1 MPTGES
7 ARGGLTRKG
16 RATRARIVE
25 AAAEL
30 MFDRGVAGT
39 STEDVR
45 EAAGVSNSQL
55 YHYFTDKAALV
66 QAVIAHQTDQIIA
79 GQEPLLNELD
89 SLDALESWRDMLVE
103 LQRQRHCRGGC
114 PLGSLSSELAETDE
128 HARIAL
134 ASGFGRWEKPI
145 RDGLHRM
152 QRRGELRAEV
162 DVDELALGT
171 LAALQ
176 GGLLLTQATRDV
188 HPLEAGLGIAIAH
201 IRTQLTGAADHR
213 HPSARP
219 RRQPAAADEIDRLDP
234 TA

>member
-1 MPTGES
+1 MATGEGT
-7 ARGGLTRKG
+7 RGAHTRKG

-30 MFDRGVAGT
+30 MFGRGVAGT

-55 YHYFTDKAALV
+55 YHYFTDKSALV
-66 QAVIAHQTDQIIA
+66 QAVIAHQTDRIIA

-103 LQRQRHCRGGC
+103 LQRQRECHGGC

-128 HARIAL
+128 AARIAL
-134 ASGFGRWEKPI
+134 AGGFARWEAPI
-145 RDGLHRM
+145 REGLRRM
-152 QRRGELRAEV
+152 QERGELRAEA
-162 DVDELALGT
+162 DVDDLALGT

-188 HPLEAGLGIAIAH
+188 HPLEAGLDLAIAH
-201 IRTQLTGAADHR
+201 IRTQLTGPADHPDPAVR
-213 HPSARP
+213 PSTSSTRAED
-219 RRQPAAADEIDRLDP
+219 ADRLDA
-234 TA
+234 TV